1 MLELRL
7 SQGVLLKK
15 ILESVKDLLS
25 NVNFDCS
32 PSDGLCLQSMDS
44 SHVALVSLQLLPHS
58 FERFRCD
65 HNLSMGINL
74 AHLSRLLKCAANED
88 VITIKADDQNPDTMS
103 LMFENPSELFLVTY
117 CDQLRCSINFFFIL
131 SCYQYFL
138 ISEHDRISDFE
149 MKLMDIESEHLHI
162 PDTSYEA
169 TVRMP
174 SQEFARICKDLSTI
188 GDTGTYCY
196 LFEVVT
202 VSLHSCSSSYC
213 DFIVAVTIS
222 ITKEGVKF
230 SVSGAI
236 GNANIICR
244 HNISVVKVIG
254 ISNFQYQSRRI
265 HDFYLGVKK

>member
-32 PSDGLCLQSMDS
+32 SSDGLCLQSMDS

-65 HNLSMGINL
+65 RNLTMGINL

-103 LMFENPSELFLVTY
+103 LMFENPK
-117 CDQLRCSINFFFIL
+117 
-131 SCYQYFL
+131 
-138 ISEHDRISDFE
+138 HDRISDFE

-188 GDTGTYCY
+188 GDT
-196 LFEVVT
+196 VV
-202 VSLHSCSSSYC
+202 
-213 DFIVAVTIS
+213 IS

-244 HNISVVKVIG
+244 HNISVVKPDESTVIEMKEPVSLSFPLRYLNSFTKSTPLSSNVI
-254 ISNFQYQSRRI
+254 ISMS
-265 HDFYLGVKK
+265 HDLPMVVEYKISGAGYMRFYLAPKVEDEAMEA

>member
-32 PSDGLCLQSMDS
+32 SSNGLCLQSMDS

-65 HNLSMGINL
+65 RNLTMGINL

-103 LMFENPSELFLVTY
+103 LMFENPK
-117 CDQLRCSINFFFIL
+117 
-131 SCYQYFL
+131 
-138 ISEHDRISDFE
+138 HDRISDFE

-188 GDTGTYCY
+188 GDT
-196 LFEVVT
+196 VV
-202 VSLHSCSSSYC
+202 
-213 DFIVAVTIS
+213 IS

-236 GNANIICR
+236 GNVNIICR
-244 HNISVVKVIG
+244 HNISVVKPDESTVIEMKEPVSLSFPLRYLNSFTKSTPLSSNVI
-254 ISNFQYQSRRI
+254 ISMS
-265 HDFYLGVKK
+265 HDLPMVVEYKISGAGYMRFYLAPKVEDEEMEA

>member
-32 PSDGLCLQSMDS
+32 SSNGLCLQSMDS

-65 HNLSMGINL
+65 RNLTMGINL

-103 LMFENPSELFLVTY
+103 LMFENPK
-117 CDQLRCSINFFFIL
+117 
-131 SCYQYFL
+131 
-138 ISEHDRISDFE
+138 HDRISDFE

-188 GDTGTYCY
+188 GDT
-196 LFEVVT
+196 VV
-202 VSLHSCSSSYC
+202 
-213 DFIVAVTIS
+213 IS

-236 GNANIICR
+236 GNVNIICR
-244 HNISVVKVIG
+244 HNISVVKPDESTVIEMKEPVSLSFPLRYLNSFTKSTPLSSNVI
-254 ISNFQYQSRRI
+254 ISMS
-265 HDFYLGVKK
+265 HDLPMVVEYKISGAGCMRFYLAPKVEDEEMEA